1 MLFGGRLFSGLWL
14 IPLAGLLI
22 LPLSVSW
29 LRWRRWRWDIGDAGI
44 DIRHGT
50 LTERRTL
57 IPWIRVQHVETARGL
72 TEQAL
77 GLATVVVHTAA
88 DSHSIPMLRVREA
101 EALRERIGA
110 LARTIDAEWRRLHP
124 AAIAVYSADAL
135 KNLAFPLLLII
146 GVSLLGGRLDT
157 QGLKRTAIYGGDRAR
172 GRAGRRDRA
181 LAHQPLPVE
190 DDVIHHRTGLLAG
203 GRDARPGRPRRRAG
217 HPPGAD
223 PAAVRPAG
231 RGRPDGRGA
240 RAARSRCPR

>member
-1 MLFGGRLFSGLWL
+1 MTEPARTLSPRARWVWTLHSALFWLVLLILAVIFGGKLFSGLWL

-88 DSHSIPMLRVREA
+88 DSHSIPMLAVREA

-110 LARTIDAEWRRLHP
+110 LARTIDA
-124 AAIAVYSADAL
+124 
-135 KNLAFPLLLII
+135 
-146 GVSLLGGRLDT
+146 
-157 QGLKRTAIYGGDRAR
+157 
-172 GRAGRRDRA
+172 
-181 LAHQPLPVE
+181 
-190 DDVIHHRTGLLAG
+190 
-203 GRDARPGRPRRRAG
+203 
-217 HPPGAD
+217 
-223 PAAVRPAG
+223 
-231 RGRPDGRGA
+231 
-240 RAARSRCPR
+240 

>member
-1 MLFGGRLFSGLWL
+1 MAEPARTLSPRARWVWTLHSALLWLVLLVLAVLFGGRLFSGLWL

-22 LPLSVSW
+22 LPLSVSC

-88 DSHSIPMLRVREA
+88 DSHSIPMLGVREA

-110 LARTIDAEWRRLHP
+110 LARTID
-124 AAIAVYSADAL
+124 D
-135 KNLAFPLLLII
+135 
-146 GVSLLGGRLDT
+146 
-157 QGLKRTAIYGGDRAR
+157 
-172 GRAGRRDRA
+172 
-181 LAHQPLPVE
+181 
-190 DDVIHHRTGLLAG
+190 
-203 GRDARPGRPRRRAG
+203 
-217 HPPGAD
+217 
-223 PAAVRPAG
+223 
-231 RGRPDGRGA
+231 
-240 RAARSRCPR
+240 